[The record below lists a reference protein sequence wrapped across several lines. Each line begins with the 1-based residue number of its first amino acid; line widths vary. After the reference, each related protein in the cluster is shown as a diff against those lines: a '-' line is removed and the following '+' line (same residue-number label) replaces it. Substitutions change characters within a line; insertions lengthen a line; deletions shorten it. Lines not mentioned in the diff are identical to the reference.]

1 MPQSTGEVSRLL
13 AEWMRGQP
21 HALDRL
27 IPLVYQELR
36 RAARVAM
43 KGERAGHTLQ
53 PTCLVHE
60 VFLELVAQDHANW
73 RNRTQFVAIA
83 SQMMRRILVH
93 HARRRAALKRGGA
106 VPPATLTELEPRARW
121 NAVDVLAVDQAL
133 DRLAHLDSQQAR
145 IVELRWFGGLSV
157 EETAEALAVSSR
169 TVKRDWAMA
178 MHWMR
183 RELAP
188 GGTA

>member
-1 MPQSTGEVSRLL
+1 MHGRPDALNRL
-13 AEWMRGQP
+13 A
-21 HALDRL
+21 
-27 IPLVYQELR
+27 PLVYPELR
-36 RAARVAM
+36 RAARAAM
-43 KGERAGHTLQ
+43 KEERAGHTLQ
-53 PTCLVHE
+53 PTALVHE

-73 RNRTQFVAIA
+73 RNRTQFLAIA

-93 HARRRAALKRGGA
+93 HARRRAALKRGGP
-106 VPPATLTELEPRARW
+106 VQPVTLTEFEPRVGW
-121 NAVDVLAVDQAL
+121 NTADVVAVDQAL
-133 DRLAHLDSQQAR
+133 DRLALLDSRQAR

-188 GGTA
+188 GSAA